1 MTVATGYS
9 AMARSRS
16 GRRPGGHKEADPLDR
31 HEKWT
36 TIGLRRAG
44 QLAAVVRYSGMDLV
58 TSRRPTDTI
67 APREEPTLAPV
78 QPAKAAL
85 RWEVERIYALHYR
98 DVFRYLLALTRS
110 VGDAEEITSETFE
123 RALKTWDRIPDQPLP
138 WLLLTARRIATDRWR
153 RVRRRALAVFGLGE
167 GKGGDA
173 GEARTEFW
181 LWFDAVAAIL
191 TERQREA
198 VVLRYQED
206 LTDAEIG
213 TIMGIS
219 ESGVR
224 SLVARALAA
233 MRSHPEVLS

>member
-1 MTVATGYS
+1 
-9 AMARSRS
+9 MA
-16 GRRPGGHKEADPLDR
+16 L
-31 HEKWT
+31 
-36 TIGLRRAG
+36 
-44 QLAAVVRYSGMDLV
+44 VRYSGMDLV
-58 TSRRPTDTI
+58 ISRRPTETI
-67 APREEPTLAPV
+67 APGEEPGLAPV
-78 QPAKAAL
+78 QRAEAAL

-110 VGDAEEITSETFE
+110 VADAEEITSETFE
-123 RALKTWDRIPDQPLP
+123 RAIKTWDRIPDEPLP
-138 WLLLTARRIATDRWR
+138 WLLLTARRIATDHWR
-153 RVRRRALAVFGLGE
+153 RVRRRALAAFGLRE
-167 GKGGDA
+167 DKRGDA
-173 GEARTEFW
+173 GEQRTEFW
-181 LWFDAVAAIL
+181 LWFDALAAIL

-213 TIMGIS
+213 SIMGIS